1 MCANGPRDRALRPP
15 HRRRG
20 RAAARRRRHRPD
32 HSEAVPEAGGA
43 HRLRPGPVLRLAL
56 PARRQRELRLRA
68 QPARGPGRDHPA
80 GRGELRV
87 RLIAGARGVGARRVR
102 LPRDPRPIVRG
113 YLLREL
119 LPERSV
125 GSAPFIR
132 GDRRAA
138 APLCGRGRSL
148 PAVDRSHGAARRRR
162 RGVRRSIHHRRLPPG
177 DAAARPGRDRAHV
190 AGGRADRCVRTRS
203 AFGGG
208 VVKSYAIAV
217 LPGDGI
223 GPEVTA
229 EAERVLQA
237 AGQRFEITFTVSHFP
252 VGAAAVEAAGD
263 PLPEETRA
271 AVRRANAVLLGAVG
285 SPGLEHAPRHL
296 KPETGL
302 LALRALLGVYAN
314 LRPVTVLAPLVD
326 RSPLKPDR
334 LHGVDVLIVRELT
347 GGLYYGEPRGRDGS
361 RAVNTLVY
369 STMEIERVAR
379 VAFDAA
385 RRRRRLVTSVDT
397 ANVLE
402 VSQLW
407 RETVT
412 AVGREYPDVRLE
424 HLYVDYAAMRLV
436 SEPAAFDVLLTENMF
451 GDILSDEAAV
461 LVGSLGLLPS
471 ASLGAGAGLFEPIH
485 GSAPDI
491 AGKGVANP
499 IGAIASVALLLRYG
513 LRSPEAADAVDQ
525 AIGAVLDAG
534 ARTRDIAAVGEAV
547 IGTRE
552 MGERITDLV
561 RNAECGVRSEGTPA
575 HSALHTPHSALE

>member
-1 MCANGPRDRALRPP
+1 
-15 HRRRG
+15 
-20 RAAARRRRHRPD
+20 
-32 HSEAVPEAGGA
+32 
-43 HRLRPGPVLRLAL
+43 
-56 PARRQRELRLRA
+56 
-68 QPARGPGRDHPA
+68 
-80 GRGELRV
+80 
-87 RLIAGARGVGARRVR
+87 VGAT
-102 LPRDPRPIVRG
+102 
-113 YLLREL
+113 
-119 LPERSV
+119 
-125 GSAPFIR
+125 
-132 GDRRAA
+132 
-138 APLCGRGRSL
+138 
-148 PAVDRSHGAARRRR
+148 
-162 RGVRRSIHHRRLPPG
+162 GV
-177 DAAARPGRDRAHV
+177 A
-190 AGGRADRCVRTRS
+190 
-203 AFGGG
+203 
-208 VVKSYAIAV
+208 
-217 LPGDGI
+217 
-223 GPEVTA
+223 
-229 EAERVLQA
+229 
-237 AGQRFEITFTVSHFP
+237 
-252 VGAAAVEAAGD
+252 AAGD

-285 SPGLEHAPRHL
+285 APGLEHAPRHL

-334 LHGVDVLIVRELT
+334 LQGVDVLIVRELT
-347 GGLYYGEPRGRDGS
+347 GGLYYGEPRGRDAAGS

-369 STMEIERVAR
+369 TVPEIERVAR
-379 VAFDAA
+379 VAFEAA
-385 RRRRRLVTSVDT
+385 RRRRRLVTSVDK

-407 RETVT
+407 RDTVT

-436 SEPAAFDVLLTENMF
+436 SNPAAFDVLLTENMF

-513 LRSPEAADAVDQ
+513 LRLPEAADAVDQ
-525 AIGAVLDAG
+525 AIRAVLDAG
-534 ARTRDIAAVGEAV
+534 ARTRDIAAPGAPA

-552 MGERITDLV
+552 MGERIAGVVLDERGT
-561 RNAECGVRSEGTPA
+561 RNAERGTDVRPSVPR
-575 HSALHTPHSALE
+575 SDFRVPRSSDSP